1 MFKSGFFAASAF
13 LVVASPAIA
22 QGLNPDPNAALFGA
36 RESAFGVD
44 ISPNGKFV
52 SYVAPTR
59 AGGAEAFIAD
69 VQTGNSKPFLS
80 TGNGPERL
88 SWCHFV
94 TDQRLICRYTAIVDD
109 SGVLLGFS
117 RLVAVNSDASNLKQ
131 LGQSSSFYDA
141 GIRQYDGD
149 VLDWRPGPGGSVLME
164 REYMRESGTTGT
176 RMVRTKNG
184 YGL

>member
-1 MFKSGFFAASAF
+1 MFKSCFFAASAL
-13 LVVASPAIA
+13 LVTASPTAA
-22 QGLNPDPNAALFGA
+22 QGPAPDSNAALFGA

-94 TDQRLICRYTAIVDD
+94 TDQRLICRYTAIVDN
-109 SGVLLGFS
+109 SGVLLG
-117 RLVAVNSDASNLKQ
+117 
-131 LGQSSSFYDA
+131 
-141 GIRQYDGD
+141 
-149 VLDWRPGPGGSVLME
+149 
-164 REYMRESGTTGT
+164 
-176 RMVRTKNG
+176 
-184 YGL
+184 